1 MYLWVIIG
9 VMTAAALVLVVLP
22 FVRRAR
28 RAPTRD
34 EYDLAVYRDQL
45 QELETDLTRGVISE
59 AEAEAAR
66 LEIQR
71 RMLAADKGRQTAAR
85 QSAPARTPGATA
97 GRWIALGLIAAA
109 LPALAITLYLVY
121 GSPNMTGGPFAEAP
135 QAVEPLTDP
144 RIEEAVAK
152 LAQRL
157 ETQPDDLQGWLM
169 LGRSY
174 IALERYGQAAD
185 AFRQAV
191 PLSGRDPEVLA
202 SLGESLVYANGGAV
216 TPEAEATFEE
226 VLSAAPDDPAARYYV
241 ALADAQAGRLQEAYD
256 RWMDLAKDAP
266 TDAPW
271 RAELVT
277 MIRRAADQ
285 LGIEVTTIP
294 QPEPSAPR
302 DVAQGDAQG
311 DAPQGEG
318 APAASA
324 PTEAAPQPG
333 PTEEDVADAAQMSP
347 EEQTEM
353 IRGMVAR
360 LAARL
365 EEEPDNLDGWKRLGR
380 SYGVLGERE
389 KARDAYAEAARLAP
403 DDVAVLSA
411 YARAILEASTGSE
424 LTPPELL
431 TTYRKILA
439 LDANHPEAL
448 WFVGLAEA
456 RAGNADAAR
465 ELLERL
471 LVQLPEGSQ
480 VRRAVE
486 SALDSL

>member
-45 QELETDLTRGVISE
+45 QELETDLTRGVISA

-71 RMLAADKGRQTAAR
+71 RMLAADKGRQAATR

-109 LPALAITLYLVY
+109 VPALAIALYLVY

-135 QAVEPLTDP
+135 QAVEPVTDP

-174 IALERYGQAAD
+174 IALERYAKAAD
-185 AFRQAV
+185 AFRQATT
-191 PLSGRDPEVLA
+191 LSGRDPEVLA
-202 SLGESLVYANGGAV
+202 SLGEALVYANGGAV
-216 TPEAEATFEE
+216 TPEAEAAFEE

-266 TDAPW
+266 ADAPW

-294 QPEPSAPR
+294 QAPPSAPR
-302 DVAQGDAQG
+302 DVAQGDA
-311 DAPQGEG
+311 PQAEG
-318 APAASA
+318 AQPEPA
-324 PTEAAPQPG
+324 PTEAAPAPG

-365 EEEPDNLDGWKRLGR
+365 AEEPDDLDGWMRLGR

-411 YARAILEASTGSE
+411 YARAILEASTGGE

-456 RAGNADAAR
+456 RAGNAEAAR